1 MLIRKIKRLLSY
13 NLLKT
18 VYINLRIFPI
28 KTALKLPLQIGWRVD
43 FRNVHRGCV
52 TIDETVAVNRFM
64 IKVGITPFPMISTK
78 NDYTL
83 IRFAKGGYMSFGS
96 DVLIHNGVSLITS
109 EGGHIHIGSDCM
121 INQRT
126 KIYSQKKI
134 SIGNHCRIGRECQV
148 LDSDCHLVYN
158 QNKESIGNPIG
169 EICIGDNVW
178 IASRSSVMK
187 GVTIPSYS
195 IVSGNSVV
203 LKSFADVKTQGN
215 LFAGTPA
222 VLKATGVYRLLN
234 NSFEMQMKK
243 HFVQSGAKY
252 INESELNDFCF
263 KDYLSKE

>member
-18 VYINLRIFPI
+18 VYINLRIFPFR
-28 KTALKLPLQIGWRVD
+28 TALKLPLQIGWRVD
-43 FRNVHRGCV
+43 FRNVYQGCV
-52 TIDETVAVNRFM
+52 TIDEGVAVKHFM
-64 IKVGITPFPMISTK
+64 IKIGITPFPMISTK
-78 NDYTL
+78 SDYTL
-83 IRFAKGGYMSFGS
+83 IRFAKDGRISFGD
-96 DVLIHNGVSLITS
+96 DVLIYNGVCLITS
-109 EGGHIHIGSDCM
+109 EGGHIHIGSDCL

-126 KIYSQKKI
+126 KVYSQKKVT
-134 SIGNHCRIGRECQV
+134 IGDHCRIGWECQV

-158 QNKESIGNPIG
+158 DNKKTIGNPIG

-203 LKSFADVKTQGN
+203 LKSFADITTQGN
-215 LFAGTPA
+215 LFAGSPA

-234 NSFEMQMKK
+234 NSFETQMKNL
-243 HFVQSGAKY
+243 FMRSGAKY
-252 INESELNDFCF
+252 IKESDLNDFCF
-263 KDYLSKE
+263 KNYLSRK